1 MALAETLAASL
12 ITGEVVKTGGWLMI
26 TIIYKGSE
34 EKLGKS
40 RLEVILEEDL
50 LAFGVGTD
58 RDGQHWRVCMCVCG
72 IVS

>member
-1 MALAETLAASL
+1 M
-12 ITGEVVKTGGWLMI
+12 M

-40 RLEVILEEDL
+40 RLEVILGEDL

-58 RDGQHWRVCMCVCG
+58 RDGQHWRVCVESSHKF
-72 IVS
+72 VVRFSEKVR

>member
-1 MALAETLAASL
+1 M
-12 ITGEVVKTGGWLMI
+12 M

-40 RLEVILEEDL
+40 RLEVILGEDL

-58 RDGQHWRVCMCVCG
+58 RDGQHWRVCVCVCG